1 MEFKNTFIR
10 NLKTPV
16 SVLLSALF
24 ATFIFSVGEM
34 FFDKAKYENLIWLFD
49 TTIYSFIISSLIDGA
64 LYLVDKQRTLVEVI
78 FYNISEKNNRLVFR
92 ESEKYKNIKVYI
104 NINGKSHSISD
115 SFRIYEPEGVTLQ
128 LKNQPDYI
136 DVADGSYYE
145 INLTKLMGIEK
156 NGKYINKKDMQI
168 KRTLEFQVALD
179 DPESEYRD
187 KLYIHRDKSKFS
199 NCLLVS
205 LKQTLLIIER

>member
-10 NLKTPV
+10 NLKTPL

-34 FFDKAKYENLIWLFD
+34 FFDKTKYENLIWLFD

-64 LYLVDKQRTLVEVI
+64 LYLVDKQRTIVGVN

-92 ESEKYKNIKVYI
+92 DSEKYKNIMVYI
-104 NINGKSHSISD
+104 NINGKSHSIAD